1 MLIDVLKGVHGSGVE
16 QIILSGG
23 PVLEVFISIQ
33 KCFIFTKSIKNQT
46 KIKMFF
52 TIFDYNRHLEMQLL
66 LIIII
71 RVDLG
76 NSFKSIIEKMEWF
89 MGKCY

>member
-33 KCFIFTKSIKNQT
+33 KCFI
-46 KIKMFF
+46 
-52 TIFDYNRHLEMQLL
+52 L
-66 LIIII
+66 LIQFWIII
-71 RVDLG
+71 G
-76 NSFKSIIEKMEWF
+76 IW
-89 MGKCY
+89 KCSYCS